1 MMKVVAFNGSPRP
14 KGNTYQ
20 AIQTVLQELNQ
31 EGIQTELIQV
41 GGHPIR
47 GCLACYKCQEKKD
60 RRCIQKDDPLN
71 EYIEKMVE
79 ADGIILGSPV
89 YFSDVTPEIKALID
103 RAGLV
108 TRMNGDLLQRKVGAA
123 IVSMRR
129 AGGTHAFSSLNFFF
143 LIGGMI
149 VPGSSYWNIIQARSP
164 EDFVKDSEGITI
176 MQNLGKNMAWLL
188 KKLTA

>member
-1 MMKVVAFNGSPRP
+1 MKVIAFNGSPRP

-20 AIQTVLQELNQ
+20 AIQTVFQELSR
-31 EGIQTELIQV
+31 EGIEAELITV
-41 GGHPIR
+41 GGQLFH
-47 GCLACYKCQEKKD
+47 GCLACYQCQERKD
-60 RRCIQKDDPLN
+60 RRCVQKNDSINDC
-71 EYIEKMVE
+71 IEKMLE

-108 TRMNGDLLQRKVGAA
+108 CRMNGDLLRRKVGAA

-129 AGGTHAFSSLNFFF
+129 AGGTHAFSTLNFFF
-143 LIGGMI
+143 LINGMVI
-149 VPGSSYWNIIQARSP
+149 PGSSYWNLIQARLP
-164 EDFVKDSEGITI
+164 EDYAKDSEGIAT

-188 KKLTA
+188 KKLAA

>member
-1 MMKVVAFNGSPRP
+1 MIRVVAFNGSPRP
-14 KGNTYQ
+14 RGNTYQ
-20 AIQTVLQELNQ
+20 AIETVFQELNQ
-31 EGIQTELIQV
+31 EGIGTELVQV

-60 RRCIQKDDPLN
+60 QRCIQKEDRLN
-71 EYIEKMVE
+71 EYLEKMIE

-108 TRMNGDLLQRKVGAA
+108 AKMNDDLLKRKVGAA
-123 IVSMRR
+123 VVAMRR

-149 VPGSSYWNIIQARSP
+149 IPGSTYWNLIQARSP
-164 EDFVKDSEGITI
+164 EDFAKDSEGHAT
-176 MQNLGKNMAWLL
+176 MRNLGKNMAWLL
-188 KKLTA
+188 KKVKK

>member
-1 MMKVVAFNGSPRP
+1 MKAIAFNGSPRP

-20 AIQTVLQELNQ
+20 AIQTVFQELSR
-31 EGIQTELIQV
+31 EGIETELIQV
-41 GGHPIR
+41 GGQLIH
-47 GCLACYKCQEKKD
+47 GCLACYKCLERKD
-60 RRCIQKDDPLN
+60 RRCIQKDDPVN
-71 EYIEKMVE
+71 EYIEKMV
-79 ADGIILGSPV
+79 ASDGIILGSPV

-108 TRMNGDLLQRKVGAA
+108 CRMNGDLLKRRVGAA

-129 AGGTHAFSSLNFFF
+129 AGGTHAFSTLNFFF

-149 VPGSSYWNIIQARSP
+149 VPGSSYWNLIQARTP
-164 EDFVKDSEGITI
+164 EDFVKDAEGIAT

-188 KKLTA
+188 KKLAA